1 MNSTNNVALEGLQ
14 NFLEYPLLRLG
25 GEPFTMAS
33 LLTIFFWLVFV
44 LALSW
49 AVRRFV
55 VQRLLKH
62 TRFDPSFQYTLSKL
76 TGYLLVAAGFFIAL
90 QMNNVNLSSLTV
102 LAGAIGVGVGFGM
115 QNIINNF
122 VSGLIILA
130 ERPITIGDRIEVGN
144 VAGQVTH
151 INLRSTAVVTNDNIS
166 IIVPNSDL
174 TSHAVTNWSHGDP
187 TVRIRL
193 PVGVAY
199 GTDPEKLQNILTEVA
214 KEHPKVLA
222 DPAPDVFFNGF
233 GDSSLNFELA
243 VWTAEMSSK
252 PRRFRSELYY
262 AIEKK
267 LRENH
272 IEIPFPQRDLH
283 LRSGKITIDAKGA
296 GQFDVRASAE

>member
-1 MNSTNNVALEGLQ
+1 MGQITNNVALAGLQ
-14 NFLEYPLLRLG
+14 KFLEYPLLKLG
-25 GEPFTMAS
+25 SEPFTIAS
-33 LLTIFFWLVFV
+33 LLKIFFWLAFV

-49 AVRRFV
+49 ALRRLV

-62 TRFDPSFQYTLSKL
+62 TRFDPSFQYAIGKL
-76 TGYLLVAAGFFIAL
+76 TGYVFVMAGIFIAL
-90 QMNNVNLSSLTV
+90 QVNNVNLSSLTV
-102 LAGAIGVGVGFGM
+102 LAGAIGVGVGFGL

-130 ERPITIGDRIEVGN
+130 ERPITIGDRIEVGA
-144 VAGQVTH
+144 VAGQVSE
-151 INLRSTAVVTNDNIS
+151 ISLRSTTVITNDNIA
-166 IIVPNSDL
+166 IIVPNSDIV
-174 TSHAVTNWSHGDP
+174 SHAVTNWSHGDP
-187 TVRIRL
+187 RVRIRL

-199 GTDPEKLQNILTEVA
+199 GTDPEHLRRLLIEVG
-214 KEHPKVLA
+214 KEHRSVLA
-222 DPAPDVFFNGF
+222 EPAPELFFIGF
-233 GDSSLNFELA
+233 GDSSLDFELG

-283 LRSGKITIDAKGA
+283 VRSGSLVVQPPPAN
-296 GQFDVRASAE
+296 R

>member
-33 LLTIFFWLVFV
+33 LLAIFFWLVFV

-62 TRFDPSFQYTLSKL
+62 TRFDPSFQYALSKL

-151 INLRSTAVVTNDNIS
+151 INLRSTTVVTNDNIS

-267 LRENH
+267 LRENQ

-296 GQFDVRASAE
+296 GQFDVRAPAE